1 MTDPIYY
8 IYMRAIQLLRFDFKL
23 IKIVKHEWGLDCTFI
38 HRVTKKEYQS
48 IYLLPQFTGKG
59 LYKTLVNKH
68 ILTSDQCNIES
79 YLFKNNIPYTS
90 VKITH
95 SPEYETIVNYYG
107 NKKAIRSG
115 VYYINHI
122 DEGLAILEWIGAS
135 DEAKRA
141 FCLHPIYQSD
151 DELIQNAD
159 KFHIDSDI
167 MLRTL
172 EYRSVANE
180 YLSKREIQSIEEI
193 RLSPLKDVN
202 DMLIA
207 DKIQNRKDFEI
218 YHQGKHPR
226 SKELTHYFDNWTQRL
241 GISEQMYQDYKERL
255 TLNVEMGDA
264 TWMKI

>member
-1 MTDPIYY
+1 
-8 IYMRAIQLLRFDFKL
+8 MRAIQLLRFNFKL

-38 HRVTKKEYQS
+38 HNITKKEYQS

-68 ILTSDQCNIES
+68 IITSMECNIVD
-79 YLFKNNIPYTS
+79 YLAKKTIPHTCVNLNN
-90 VKITH
+90 
-95 SPEYETIVNYYG
+95 SPEYETIVAYYG
-107 NKKAIRSG
+107 DKKAIRSG
-115 VYYINHI
+115 VNYINHI

-226 SKELTHYFDNWTQRL
+226 SKELTQYFDNWTQRL